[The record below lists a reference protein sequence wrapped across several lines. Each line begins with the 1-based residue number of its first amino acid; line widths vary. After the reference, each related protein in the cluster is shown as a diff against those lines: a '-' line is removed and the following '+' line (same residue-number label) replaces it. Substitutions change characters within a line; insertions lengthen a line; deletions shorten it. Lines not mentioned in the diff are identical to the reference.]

1 MSLSSTIAN
10 RYRARITSQGQIT
23 VPKRVRDALR
33 VAPGDELEFELV
45 PDGAMVRPERRRSI
59 LEFAGIAGE
68 RSRLLPRTARELDE
82 LLSAANTA
90 RARRRSGR

>member
-1 MSLSSTIAN
+1 MAITRDRTN

-23 VPKRVRDALR
+23 VPKSVREALA
-33 VAPGDELEFELV
+33 VAPGDELEFELTE
-45 PDGAMVRPERRRSI
+45 DGARVRPQRRRSI

-82 LLSAANTA
+82 LLKAAGAA
-90 RARRRSGR
+90 RARRRVRQ